1 MYGIVSRIDAKGRH
15 IKNHGRVLMESRSQ
29 ITLIICDKT
38 GRDTIKSFDKSKW
51 DVRVFNEK
59 EGTQ

>member
-1 MYGIVSRIDAKGRH
+1 MYGIVSGIDSKGRI
-15 IKNHGRVLMESRSQ
+15 IKQQGQVLMESRAQ

-38 GRDTIKSFDKSKW
+38 GRDKIKSFDKLKW